1 MKKFLFILVVLLAVP
16 FSAEAVEISSQPD
29 SSTTV
34 MNEIAYFNINVLNDG
49 DTKESFVMSFSGPN
63 LEWISLD
70 TLFFKLEPGESK
82 DIEMQVYPNK
92 KGLFSYEVEAY
103 SPDDEENRDSVDVI
117 LSVAPPREVDIK
129 SFGIDKSGGSLE
141 IEAEVFSLYPK
152 EIEIV
157 IEVIDSKGNRV
168 KELILTK
175 DVEDTETISESI
187 SVNDL
192 PSGIYT
198 VQMSLT
204 DHNIFQEDTFTIDPS
219 HNVVTVKK
227 TNANPFFEEVV
238 LLVENKGNIEEDYV
252 VRETLPSG
260 QWVTFEDEPQ
270 GEMLDEGSQVTY
282 RWSLSGLAVGDS
294 EEIRYRIEYWPGYV
308 AWFVIAIIV
317 LGIIGISVVRM
328 SKPGIR
334 KHYVKKKKTNEHI
347 IVLEVKGSISR
358 DLKNVMVKDM
368 ISPLA
373 RVVERFEGPK
383 PMVRVTEAGTELIW
397 RLGDLKARGDILLT
411 YKLKPLVEAS
421 LKMPRANL
429 SYRNEDNR
437 KFSVYSSP
445 VIVE

>member
-1 MKKFLFILVVLLAVP
+1 MRKILIVLAMLLIVP
-16 FSAEAVEISSQPD
+16 FNAGAVEITSDPA

-34 MNEIAYFNINVLNDG
+34 VNEIAYFSLNVLNDG
-49 DTKESFVMSFSGPN
+49 EEAESFVISFSGPN
-63 LEWISLD
+63 PEWISLD
-70 TLFFKLEPGESK
+70 TLFFKLGPGESK
-82 DIEMQVYPNK
+82 EVEMQIYPNNNGIFRYDIEVYAP
-92 KGLFSYEVEAY
+92 G
-103 SPDDEENRDSVDVI
+103 DEENRDSADVI
-117 LSVAPPREVDIK
+117 LSVNPPKEVDIR
-129 SFGIDKSGGSLE
+129 SFEVYRTGDRVE
-141 IEAEVFSLYPK
+141 IEAEIFSFEPRD
-152 EIEIV
+152 IETL
-157 IEVIDSKGNRV
+157 IEVIDGKGNRV
-168 KELILTK
+168 RQLSSEEH
-175 DVEDTETISESI
+175 VEGTETITGSFQVSG
-187 SVNDL
+187 L

-198 VQMSLT
+198 VQISLK
-204 DHNIFQEDTFTIDPS
+204 DYNIFRDGTFSIEPN
-219 HNVVTVKK
+219 HNVVTVKR
-227 TNANPFFEEVV
+227 TNSNPFFEDVV
-238 LLVENKGNIEEDYV
+238 LLVENRGNIDEDYV

-270 GEMLDEGSQVTY
+270 GEMLDEDSQVTY

-294 EEIRYRIEYWPGYV
+294 QEIRYRIEYWPGYV

-317 LGIIGISVVRM
+317 LGVIGISVVRM

-334 KHYVKKKKTNEHI
+334 KHYVRKRKTNEHV
-347 IVLEVKGSISR
+347 IVLEVKGSLSR